1 MSVCMCV
8 GLQNEILDEV
18 SRRFLFK
25 LRLGASGGY
34 PVGLSVCLSVCLLVC
49 LRHEISWVGVWV
61 VSKFSRLLIGPIQMC
76 VGGLSQV
83 FKASD
88 WPNSNLK
95 DY

>member
-1 MSVCMCV
+1 MNMSF
-8 GLQNEILDEV
+8 I
-18 SRRFLFK
+18 K

-34 PVGLSVCLSVCLLVC
+34 PVGLSVGLSST
-49 LRHEISWVGVWV
+49 RNFVG
-61 VSKFSRLLIGPIQMC
+61 GC

-95 DY
+95 DYKKNVSCYLRKVALSVCLSVGLSSTQNA